1 MAILNPM
8 TEAELRSLDRP
19 DPALLRLYLLQS
31 LLTGPAFVIIL
42 PILLFRY
49 HTLRYRFDEEG
60 IHMSVGVLFRREMNL
75 SYARIQD
82 LHLQSGILQR
92 WFGLANILV
101 QTASGNAMAEMVIE
115 GFHESERIRDYLYSR
130 MRGATEKVK
139 AEANVAPTA
148 ALDSSASVDL
158 SQSQVV
164 VALLREIQ
172 TELHGVREQLEGF
185 RDRES
190 HE

>member
-1 MAILNPM
+1 
-8 TEAELRSLDRP
+8 
-19 DPALLRLYLLQS
+19 
-31 LLTGPAFVIIL
+31 
-42 PILLFRY
+42 
-49 HTLRYRFDEEG
+49 
-60 IHMSVGVLFRREMNL
+60 
-75 SYARIQD
+75 
-82 LHLQSGILQR
+82 
-92 WFGLANILV
+92 
-101 QTASGNAMAEMVIE
+101 MAEMVIE